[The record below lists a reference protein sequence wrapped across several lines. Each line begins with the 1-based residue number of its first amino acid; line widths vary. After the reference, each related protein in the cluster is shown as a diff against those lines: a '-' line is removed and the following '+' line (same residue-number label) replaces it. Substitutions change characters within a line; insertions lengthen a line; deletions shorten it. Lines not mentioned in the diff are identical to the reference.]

1 MSMHQPQKKQ
11 RHSLVRY
18 RKCVIIRTSYAK
30 KWISTLTTVIG
41 GNFNAEIGKR
51 IGSENCIS
59 QWLRGR
65 RNESGSKLAEFCEMS
80 NKVITNSCF
89 QHPSKHITTWFQ
101 RRINPTTK
109 IFSNT
114 QIRLTTSSYTR
125 SKNRPSLMHDVTEE
139 QKHHQII
146 DLL

>member
-1 MSMHQPQKKQ
+1 MIWNWRLKKWPRKQNLLPTSSMSMHQPQKKQ

-114 QIRLTTSSYTR
+114 YNQIDYIILY
-125 SKNRPSLMHDVTEE
+125 
-139 QKHHQII
+139 QK
-146 DLL
+146 